1 MSEAQ
6 QQCDENDAFHHLLFI
21 ITSAPPDSV
30 TLWFNTL
37 SRFDLV
43 VILYAMTEEVKTET
57 PSWAKIVDAIFLLLI
72 IACSLQ
78 TLFILYTGDEP
89 FRILAERAPLS
100 PSLLL
105 LFAVVGMRALFQW
118 RVRHDDF
125 LAHASILLFSG
136 LLIVYLSNNKT
147 LGAIDTT
154 PTRQL
159 PLSILKEGNFDLDEF
174 PRLYKYGVPPYLLHI
189 NGHYVSSYPIGAAV
203 MATPLYIPTA
213 LGPAGRGYSF
223 ARSLEKPCAAVF
235 VSLSAVLLFWTLS
248 IFVSKRT
255 ALVLAILYGLA
266 TSSLSVSSQALWQ
279 HGASQLAICAALL
292 CLSKADSNP
301 RFAGYAGF
309 PIAMSVLCR
318 PTDLV
323 LFLPVAILVWLRY
336 RKHALIFVLSGLP
349 IAILQCAY
357 NYYYF
362 HQLFPNV
369 VMAGAASRFAVTG
382 SESWSTPLFTGLAGI
397 LASPGRGLFVYS
409 PVFLFSFAGMLLVWI
424 RPQQPA
430 LLRSLSVGVL
440 FTIILYSKWMIWW
453 GGESYGPRLLA
464 DLTPVLIL
472 FIVPVVDA
480 IQNRLFLK
488 AVFVLF
494 TVWSIFAHCT
504 GAFAAD
510 PYWNARNNVDRDP
523 SALWRWNDNQLINP
537 VRHLAVRELTH
548 FGDYPT
554 SRSMPH
560 GLGARYSL
568 RISPESSPAAN
579 EPIELLFEAKNTGKA
594 VWLSGKGQGCVRLGW
609 DISRIDPEAFL
620 RKKVIQLNYDVFLNE
635 SYDTE
640 ISIDLPQPPGKY
652 LMRVGL
658 VSGDSDEYSKFGVPP
673 ASLEIEID
681 SNGHWRSASHMNP

>member
-1 MSEAQ
+1 
-6 QQCDENDAFHHLLFI
+6 
-21 ITSAPPDSV
+21 
-30 TLWFNTL
+30 
-37 SRFDLV
+37 
-43 VILYAMTEEVKTET
+43 MTEEVKAET
-57 PSWAKIVDAIFLLLI
+57 PSWAKIVDALFLLLI
-72 IACSLQ
+72 IACFLQ
-78 TLFILYTGDEP
+78 TLFILYTGDQP
-89 FRILAERAPLS
+89 FRILPERAPLS

-105 LFAVVGMRALFQW
+105 LFVVVALRSLFQW
-118 RVRHDDF
+118 RRRRDDF
-125 LAHASILLFSG
+125 FAHASVLLFSC

-159 PLSILKEGNFDLDEF
+159 PLSILKEANFDLDEF
-174 PRLYKYGVPPYLLHI
+174 PRLYRYGVPPYLLHI

-213 LGPAGRGYSF
+213 LGPASRGYSF
-223 ARSLEKPCAAVF
+223 AKSLEKVCAAVF

-248 IFVSKRT
+248 SFASKRT

-279 HGASQLAICAALL
+279 HGASQLAICAALF

-301 RFAGYAGF
+301 RFAGYSGF

-323 LFLPVAILVWLRY
+323 LFLPVSVFVFLRY
-336 RKHALIFVLSGLP
+336 RKQALFFVLSGLP
-349 IAILQCAY
+349 IVILQCAY

-369 VMAGAASRFAVTG
+369 VMAGAASRFSVTG

-397 LASPGRGLFVYS
+397 LASPGRGLFIYS
-409 PVFLFSFAGMLLVWI
+409 PVLLFSFAGMLLVWI
-424 RPQQPA
+424 RPPQQSA
-430 LLRSLSVGVL
+430 LLRPLSLGTL
-440 FTIILYSKWMIWW
+440 LTIILYSKWMIWW

-464 DLTPVLIL
+464 DLTPVLVL
-472 FIVPVVDA
+472 FIVPVVEA
-480 IQNRLFLK
+480 IQRKLFLK
-488 AVFVLF
+488 ALFVLF
-494 TVWSIFAHCT
+494 TAWSVFAHCI

-510 PYWNARNNVDRDP
+510 PYWNARNDVDRDP

-537 VRHLAVRELTH
+537 ARHLAVRELIH

-554 SRSMPH
+554 SRSMPQ

-568 RISPESSPAAN
+568 RVSPESSPASN

-594 VWLSGKGQGCVRLGW
+594 VWLSGKGQGCVKLGW
-609 DISRIDPEAFL
+609 DVSRIEPDEFL
-620 RKKVIQLNYDVFLNE
+620 HKKVIQLNYDVFLNE

-640 ISIDLPQPPGKY
+640 ISIDLPQTPGKY
-652 LMRVGL
+652 LLRVGL
-658 VSGDSDEYSKFGVPP
+658 VSGDSDEYSQFGTEPS
-673 ASLEIEID
+673 ALEIDID
-681 SNGHWRSASHMNP
+681 SSGHWRSTSSE